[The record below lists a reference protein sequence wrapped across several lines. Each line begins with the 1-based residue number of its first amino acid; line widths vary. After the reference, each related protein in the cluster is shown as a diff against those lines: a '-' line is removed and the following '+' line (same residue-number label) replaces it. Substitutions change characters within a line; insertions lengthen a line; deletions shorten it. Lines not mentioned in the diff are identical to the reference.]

1 VVLDRHGDTY
11 VMSPVTDATQLQ
23 GPVLWQRYTR
33 PEAARAVGLKL
44 VGWEPQSGIVE
55 RPDSLT
61 FFVTLDKEQHAD
73 TYQYRDQFLSPT
85 EFQWQSQNK
94 NTQASSIG
102 QAIRHHR
109 ERGVTVHLFVRGQ
122 AKVRGK
128 AQPFVYCGAL
138 EFERWEGENPITV
151 WWRLGEAVPEGLR
164 GELGMLESTEDG
176 RS

>member
-1 VVLDRHGDTY
+1 
-11 VMSPVTDATQLQ
+11 
-23 GPVLWQRYTR
+23 
-33 PEAARAVGLKL
+33 VGLTL

-61 FFVTLDKEQHAD
+61 FFVTLDKEQHAE

-109 ERGVTVHLFVRGQ
+109 ERGITVHLFVRGQ
-122 AKVRGK
+122 AKVNGK
-128 AQPFVYCGAL
+128 TQPFIYCGAL
-138 EFERWEGENPITV
+138 EFERWEGEKPITV
-151 WWRLGEAVPEGLR
+151 WWRLGEAVPEQLR
-164 GELGMLESTEDG
+164 AELGRLSPSESEW
-176 RS
+176 S